1 MKRIQTVP
9 FSTKRTGTDIKVQL
23 SCMRR
28 TPKTVPDETSVF
40 LTAIIAIQAQ
50 RTCNFFQK
58 CNRSFS
64 EISSRRSL
72 FCVASIVLRSIMP
85 LGRAAVIRN
94 WATDEQQPQLL
105 TGVPLLQPRYSFP
118 VGLEIS
124 GPLG

>member
-64 EISSRRSL
+64 ESKFFFVLLSAAACRVQPCGRRNSE
-72 FCVASIVLRSIMP
+72 V
-85 LGRAAVIRN
+85 
-94 WATDEQQPQLL
+94 
-105 TGVPLLQPRYSFP
+105 
-118 VGLEIS
+118 
-124 GPLG
+124 